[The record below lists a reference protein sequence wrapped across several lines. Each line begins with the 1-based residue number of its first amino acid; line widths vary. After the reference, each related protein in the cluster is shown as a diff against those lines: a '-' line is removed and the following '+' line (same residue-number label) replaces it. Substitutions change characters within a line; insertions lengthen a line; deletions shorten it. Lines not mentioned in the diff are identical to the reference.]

1 MRFDVS
7 YKGAESVSSFGNSNQ
22 TQGHLIEVDRDI
34 IITTMYMCR
43 SSVSAT
49 VNVAPRIYNSSN
61 QLIGTALSISTTSA
75 MQGNW
80 IKFALDNPVSINK
93 NEKYKLLFYYD
104 SSCPIGGKGGY
115 SDVNLIKLSTSDN
128 KTNFTVIDGYYTS
141 GGDSNPVSFNRTW
154 LMSFGLDFYYYIDI
168 NRSFVFHE
176 GVYKYFTNTWVNL
189 GPTVTESDYI
199 TYGMEDISLVPE
211 DAWTQLLGNVEIAY
225 YTDTVNKTEALF
237 SIETEQ
243 FTLAEE
249 WENQTIKVIEYSDD
263 PYKTESTIL
272 IETEEIDFYDEFKDS
287 IDVLYYT
294 DDPRKT
300 SAELELTSNYSPLD
314 ELNGDFE
321 IVTWTDQEDINELN
335 IHMNASPLS
344 QLIIQD
350 EDFEIYGDLQ
360 SIIVNKISKEGTI
373 KLLLSFDEGQNWEY
387 FKFNTWRL
395 TDISNMEMVRKHAMD
410 IDSLS
415 HITEKEFAVK
425 GKKIRLAYF
434 IDDNIHWNQHTQV
447 DNIKIVSNAPVDDA
461 KFSNAEFYLL
471 NTLAT
476 LQLTFGGNKLMGQ
489 LDDPDKGKVQYR
501 VLLNNKPYYPSNGNF
516 TPLYPAP
523 VDIKLNISEKE
534 ILFGL
539 NNSLT
544 VEFQD
549 AWGQQDTWSTIFFG
563 TYSGLMFMDEQGQ
576 YFSDSFGGLLKH
588 LDFDIVVA
596 GQTTDYQ
603 KVIVKNQLGQV
614 VQNLILEVDKDKL
627 PPGVTIELSYTDPF
641 IAEDYLLFNKL
652 IQPNDEMVFYVRIAT
667 AITAPPSPNGQF
679 EIRAKVD
686 PV

>member
-1 MRFDVS
+1 MRF
-7 YKGAESVSSFGNSNQ
+7 ESVIPFMTADSQDGYLVTPSTGFRVFDGA
-22 TQGHLIEVDRDI
+22 LVP
-34 IITTMYMCR
+34 YR
-43 SSVSAT
+43 SSISPSLPAYLTISFPRKYFVSRYEIALGYYY
-49 VNVAPRIYNSSN
+49 A
-61 QLIGTALSISTTSA
+61 GTP
-75 MQGNW
+75 
-80 IKFALDNPVSINK
+80 ALDNMATWDLEGLVNGAWIILHSGSHPNISETLTYDFPRTEVEGIRIKCKTKHGTNSWGCNEITVYQSIYE
-93 NEKYKLLFYYD
+93 EKAL
-104 SSCPIGGKGGY
+104 
-115 SDVNLIKLSTSDN
+115 V
-128 KTNFTVIDGYYTS
+128 
-141 GGDSNPVSFNRTW
+141 FN
-154 LMSFGLDFYYYIDI
+154 
-168 NRSFVFHE
+168 E
-176 GVYKYFTNTWVNL
+176 GVYKTYLSGSWEDVGTSV
-189 GPTVTESDYI
+189 SDHDFLSK
-199 TYGMEDISLVPE
+199 GMDDTSLIPE
-211 DAWTQLLGNVEIAY
+211 PAWSTLTGDVEICFW
-225 YTDTVNKTEALF
+225 TENPHRTEALF
-237 SIETEQ
+237 SIETEP

-249 WENQTIKVIEYSDD
+249 WEDQTIKIIEYSDD

-272 IETEEIDFYDEFKDS
+272 LETEEFDFYDEFKDTV
-287 IDVLYYT
+287 DVLYYT

-360 SIIVNKISKEGTI
+360 SIIINKISKEGTI

-476 LQLTFGGNKLMGQ
+476 LQLTVGGNKLMGQ

>member
-1 MRFDVS
+1 M
-7 YKGAESVSSFGNSNQ
+7 
-22 TQGHLIEVDRDI
+22 
-34 IITTMYMCR
+34 
-43 SSVSAT
+43 
-49 VNVAPRIYNSSN
+49 
-61 QLIGTALSISTTSA
+61 
-75 MQGNW
+75 
-80 IKFALDNPVSINK
+80 
-93 NEKYKLLFYYD
+93 
-104 SSCPIGGKGGY
+104 
-115 SDVNLIKLSTSDN
+115 
-128 KTNFTVIDGYYTS
+128 
-141 GGDSNPVSFNRTW
+141 
-154 LMSFGLDFYYYIDI
+154 
-168 NRSFVFHE
+168 
-176 GVYKYFTNTWVNL
+176 
-189 GPTVTESDYI
+189 
-199 TYGMEDISLVPE
+199 
-211 DAWTQLLGNVEIAY
+211 
-225 YTDTVNKTEALF
+225 
-237 SIETEQ
+237 
-243 FTLAEE
+243 
-249 WENQTIKVIEYSDD
+249 
-263 PYKTESTIL
+263 
-272 IETEEIDFYDEFKDS
+272 
-287 IDVLYYT
+287 
-294 DDPRKT
+294 
-300 SAELELTSNYSPLD
+300 ELTSNYSPLD

>member
-1 MRFDVS
+1 MRF
-7 YKGAESVSSFGNSNQ
+7 ESV
-22 TQGHLIEVDRDI
+22 I
-34 IITTMYMCR
+34 
-43 SSVSAT
+43 
-49 VNVAPRIYNSSN
+49 P
-61 QLIGTALSISTTSA
+61 A
-75 MQGNW
+75 MN
-80 IKFALDNPVSINK
+80 
-93 NEKYKLLFYYD
+93 
-104 SSCPIGGKGGY
+104 
-115 SDVNLIKLSTSDN
+115 STSQ
-128 KTNFTVIDGYYTS
+128 DGYIVTPN
-141 GGDSNPVSFNRTW
+141 GGERGFDGQPFP
-154 LMSFGLDFYYYIDI
+154 F
-168 NRSFVFHE
+168 RSFTSPSLPEYVTITFPRKLHISRYEIMLGSYYTNVPEYDNMASWDLEGLVNGRWIILHSGSHPNIPETLIYDFPRTEVEGIRIKCKTKHGTNSWGFNEITVYQSIYEERALVFHE
-176 GVYKYFTNTWVNL
+176 GVYKTYLSGSWENL
-189 GPTVTESDYI
+189 GANVSDSDYLLK
-199 TYGMEDISLVPE
+199 GMSDTSIIPE
-211 DAWTQLLGNVEIAY
+211 PAWSTLTGDVEICLW
-225 YTDTVNKTEALF
+225 TENPHRTEALF
-237 SIETEQ
+237 STETEP

-249 WENQTIKVIEYSDD
+249 WEDQTIKIIEYSDD
-263 PYKTESTIL
+263 PYKAESTIL
-272 IETEEIDFYDEFKDS
+272 LETDEFGFHDEFKKS

-300 SAELELTSNYSPLD
+300 SAELELMANYSPLD
-314 ELNGDFE
+314 ELKGDFN
-321 IVTWTDQEDINELN
+321 IVTWTDQEEIDELN
-335 IHMNASPLS
+335 INMNASPLS
-344 QLIIQD
+344 QLVIQD
-350 EDFEIYGDLQ
+350 EDFHIYGDLQ

-373 KLLLSFDEGQNWEY
+373 KLLLSFDEGQTWEY
-387 FKFNTWRL
+387 FKFNAWRP

-434 IDDNIHWNQHTQV
+434 IDDNTHWNQHTQV

-476 LQLTFGGNKLMGQ
+476 LQLTVGGNKLMGQ

-501 VLLNNKPYYPSNGNF
+501 VFLNNKPYYPSNGNF
-516 TPLYPAP
+516 TPLSPAP
-523 VDIKLNISEKE
+523 IDIKLNISEKE
-534 ILFGL
+534 ILFGQ

-549 AWGQQDTWSTIFFG
+549 AWGQQDTWSTTFFG

-614 VQNLILEVDKDKL
+614 VQNLILEVVKDKL
-627 PPGVTIELSYTDPF
+627 PPDVTIELSYTDPF

-652 IQPNDEMVFYVRIAT
+652 IQPNDEMEFYVRIAT
-667 AITAPPSPNGQF
+667 AITAPPAPNGQF